1 MSIFSIPKLLEESI
15 ESCCRDPLS
24 TDERLQRLI
33 SWKIFC
39 LLDGASYFFCTL
51 RLLYSPTIYY
61 NKNAITAPPI
71 PSDPKLP
78 NLTSLPA
85 FSVGL
90 GAGSPLS
97 VPVAVRV
104 ELILVTVVVDPL
116 VGVKSLLVVIPTP
129 LVHILFAT
137 VTVTVPVVCVVCV
150 TVISLLVV
158 VGLDTPVPPLI

>member
-1 MSIFSIPKLLEESI
+1 MLEESI
-15 ESCCRDPLS
+15 ESCCQDPLS

-71 PSDPKLP
+71 PSNPKLP

-85 FSVGL
+85 FFDGL
-90 GAGSPLS
+90 GAASPLP

-104 ELILVTVVVDPL
+104 ELILVPVVVDPF
-116 VGVKSLLVVIPTP
+116 VGVKPPLVVIPSP
-129 LVHILFAT
+129 LVLVLFPK
-137 VTVTVPVVCVVCV
+137 VTVLVVCVVCV
-150 TVISLLVV
+150 TVVSLPVV